1 MTGRPTA
8 GQGPHASATSAAEYI
23 LPLRWTGDS
32 GLAELSDYLR
42 RLVDW
47 IPVTVVDGSDPSLFE
62 RHRAAFPAAVRHLR
76 PNPDASPDQNTAAN
90 HLGAGGGANNGK
102 VAGVMT
108 GVRASGAEFL
118 VIADDDVRYTREAL
132 TAVVHHLASAHVVR
146 PQNYFDPR
154 PWHARWDTARTL
166 LNRAWSTDYPGTLGV
181 RRSALLATDGYAG
194 VLFENLELIR
204 TIKAAGGSEQ
214 ALPGL
219 FVARRPPTSRH
230 FLRQRVRQAY
240 DDFAQPRR
248 LAAELAL
255 LPAVTGTA
263 FLPAG
268 ARRTALLGLAGAAV
282 TCAEIGRRRHNGTAV
297 FPASA
302 AWFAPLWALERAVC
316 VWLAAAFR
324 LAGGI
329 PYAGSRI
336 RTAAHSEAELR
347 QRHGGK
353 LPRAPHNQET
363 TMKVVQA

>member
-1 MTGRPTA
+1 MTARPTVSQGGHACLA
-8 GQGPHASATSAAEYI
+8 GAEYI
-23 LPLRWTGDS
+23 LPLRWNEDS
-32 GLAELSDYLR
+32 GLADLSDYLR
-42 RLVDW
+42 RLADW
-47 IPVTVVDGSDPSLFE
+47 IPVTVVDGSAPDLFE
-62 RHRAAFPAAVRHLR
+62 RHRVAFPAAVRHLR
-76 PNPDASPDQNTAAN
+76 PTPDGYPDQHTSPDQPGVVR
-90 HLGAGGGANNGK
+90 GAHNGK

-132 TAVVHHLASAHVVR
+132 AAVVHHLGSAHLVR

-181 RRSALLATDGYAG
+181 RRSALQATGGYDG

-204 TIKAAGGSEQ
+204 TIRAAGGSERI
-214 ALPGL
+214 LPGL
-219 FVARRPPTSRH
+219 FVARRPPTTRH
-230 FLRQRVRQAY
+230 FLRQRIRQAY
-240 DDFAQPRR
+240 DDFAQPPR
-248 LAAELAL
+248 LTAELAL
-255 LPAVTGTA
+255 LPATI
-263 FLPAG
+263 G
-268 ARRTALLGLAGAAV
+268 ATFFPDRTRRTALLALAAAAV
-282 TCAEIGRRRHNGTAV
+282 TCAEIGRRRHNGAAV

-347 QRHGGK
+347 QRHAGK
-353 LPRAPHNQET
+353 LRRAPGNQEA
-363 TMKVVQA
+363 TMKAVQG